1 MAVTSNQYQI
11 YLNSVLA
18 LARYIV
24 VKSTATAD
32 AINAYI
38 TNAQLGEVDLSDQT
52 TWRYYMNLAG
62 QYHPLDTPMYVVS
75 MDTLETIEFTAAN
88 LAFHTATAKAYQ
100 FGQRDYV
107 ALVALYPT
115 QITLINGILNP
126 VDIED
131 AITADDG
138 QILTYPSVYV
148 EFNEY
153 TFIEK
158 LQRWI
163 YGFKT
168 RWVNLAYTISDNM
181 YVPFTMGIM
190 YALLPQVILSLRL
203 EACKTNEAHSFHVRQ
218 YLLSHGLLD
227 VYLDQLT
234 TLQALELYRNI
245 NYLERNAGQ
254 SEIFDWLVD
263 HIMTERNL
271 PLAKYTMRHDVSQ
284 LPTETYPTIIFTRDP
299 VNLGYNLDAIN
310 QISLDE
316 MLEKEWPV
324 ARDNQKYQGDYEPT
338 ITQDM
343 ENSLSNELPTKALES
358 SMIDYTG
365 SVKYPLADT
374 LVNNWLWLSSLGI
387 YNAAVTFTNPATGE
401 NVPLF
406 AKDAFCLSW
415 YALNASIGITLD
427 QIPPMLAT
435 RVPRIP
441 IPAVTDMMAVCD
453 MTVTD
458 QTTLQ
463 EIHDLMPLVQS
474 TYPFL
479 STQAF
484 YALCQ
489 QIYVAANT
497 QNDLVAYQER
507 METRGY
513 VKNATNLLWS
523 DNLCYVADPSDNYT
537 SWFAARNLNVGAFTT
552 DQWAALY
559 DQLVAVA
566 TGQDLVTT
574 SSVANIQA
582 AMIGMMKQLSSY
594 SIQFM
599 SNINDSTIVPAE
611 WATIRIGNNQNAEQ
625 FNEMEATDLGVRALD
640 QHPHF
645 SNDLQNQVTKY
656 TPLHDQDVSMS
667 NTVKLG
673 LRNLI
678 HEVSGNIQHNF
689 FNAGRVRFFEPPH
702 VCDVPN
708 PQKVIPVPGI
718 CDWLGLPLTDQQQIT
733 DIWGNDFNPTLPD
746 TVPLSSVIT
755 FSQLTGLVYVQPGGS
770 VNLSAPTSTPKLT
783 RRAAASQAKARRK
796 QRR

>member
-1 MAVTSNQYQI
+1 MATTSNQYQI
-11 YLNSVLA
+11 YINNVLA

-24 VKSTATAD
+24 VKSSATAD

-38 TNAQLGEVDLSDQT
+38 TNAQLGEVDPSDQT

-62 QYHPLDTPMYVVS
+62 EYHPLDEPMYVVS

-88 LAFHTATAKAYQ
+88 LQFHTATAKAYQ
-100 FGQRDYV
+100 FGQRDYL
-107 ALVALYPT
+107 ALVAQYPT
-115 QITLINGILNP
+115 QVTLINGILNP
-126 VDIED
+126 VDIDD
-131 AITADDG
+131 AIAADDG
-138 QILTYPSVYV
+138 QILTYPASLV

-163 YGFKT
+163 NGFKT
-168 RWVNLAYTISDNM
+168 RWVNLAYTVSDNM

-190 YALLPQVILSLRL
+190 YALLPQAILSLRL

-227 VYLDQLT
+227 LYLDQLT
-234 TLQALELYRNI
+234 TLQSLELYRNI

-271 PLAKYTMRHDVSQ
+271 PLAKYTMRHDISQ
-284 LPTETYPTIIFTRDP
+284 MPTETYPTITFTRDP
-299 VNLGYNLDAIN
+299 VNLGYNLDSIN
-310 QISLDE
+310 QITLDQ

-324 ARDNQKYQGDYEPT
+324 ARDNEKYQGDYEPT
-338 ITQDM
+338 ILQNM
-343 ENSLSNELPTKALES
+343 QNSLSNELPTKALES
-358 SMIDYTG
+358 SMVDYTG
-365 SVKYPLADT
+365 SVKYPLSDI
-374 LVNNWLWLSSLGI
+374 LVNNWLWLSSLG
-387 YNAAVTFTNPATGE
+387 YYGAAVTFTNPATGE

-406 AKDAFCLSW
+406 AKDAFCLAW

-441 IPAVTDMMAVCD
+441 IPSVAEMAALCD
-453 MTVTD
+453 MTLVDTE
-458 QTTLQ
+458 TLQ
-463 EIHDLMPLVQS
+463 EIHDLMPQIQPV
-474 TYPFL
+474 YPFL

-484 YALCQ
+484 YTLCQ
-489 QIYVAANT
+489 EIYVAANT

-507 METRGY
+507 MDTRGY
-513 VKNATNLLWS
+513 VKNATSLLWS
-523 DNLCYVADPSDNYT
+523 DNLCYVADPDDNYT
-537 SWFAARNLNVGAFTT
+537 NWFAERNLNVAAFTT
-552 DQWAALY
+552 TQWGALY
-559 DQLVAVA
+559 SQIVAVA

-574 SSVANIQA
+574 PSVANIQA
-582 AMIGMMKQLSSY
+582 AMIGMMTQLSSY

-599 SNINDSTIVPAE
+599 SNINDSTIVPAD
-611 WATIRIGNNQNAEQ
+611 WAAIRVGNNQDAEQ

-640 QHPHF
+640 QHPSF
-645 SNDLQNQVTKY
+645 SNDIENQVTKY
-656 TPLHDQDVSMS
+656 TPLHDTDVQMS

-673 LRNLI
+673 IRNLI

-689 FNAGRVRFFEPPH
+689 YNVGRVRFFEPPC
-702 VCDVPN
+702 VCDAPN

-718 CDWLGLPLTDQQQIT
+718 CTWLGLPAASQQQIT
-733 DIWGNDFNPTLPD
+733 DIWGNDFNPTPPVSPV
-746 TVPLSSVIT
+746 TIPLSDVIT
-755 FSQLTGLVYVQPGGS
+755 FQQLTGLIYNQPGTLS
-770 VNLSAPTSTPKLT
+770 AAAPIANLSKRVAKST
-783 RRAAASQAKARRK
+783 AKARRK
-796 QRR
+796 KRR